1 MFGSG
6 SLCESRWYPEIA
18 EMSIELAQKMKYHGI
33 CGTEYKWD
41 ERDAKWKF
49 MEINFRPTL
58 WFAITR
64 ASGVDIVYDAYL
76 DFIGQNVK
84 KKIGTQKNGVFW
96 QYLVRDSV
104 SFLHYLCAGEVDK
117 KILKQFFNPR
127 KEYAVFSSK
136 DWHVNIMYPLYVLN
150 QFIKYL

>member
-18 EMSIELAQKMKYHGI
+18 EMSIELVQKMKYHGI

-76 DFIGQNVK
+76 DFIGRNVK
-84 KKIGTQKNGVFW
+84 RKIGTQKNGVFW
-96 QYLVRDSV
+96 QFLARDSI
-104 SFLHYLCAGEVDK
+104 SFLHYLRAGEVDK
-117 KILKQFFNPR
+117 KILKQFFKPR
-127 KEYAVFSSK
+127 KEYAVLSSK
-136 DWHVNIMYPLYVLN
+136 DWQVNIMYPLYVLN
-150 QFIKYL
+150 QFIKFL